1 MAAGYVCSVCRAP
14 VADAGAVAC
23 SNCGVHFDKVGP
35 MLANAPPSPPAPP
48 VVVASEP
55 KATGWRLPPEYDPS
69 WASRPWWRRH
79 WRLWVGLT
87 LLSGIVAI
95 YAFLFIILGMM
106 VAVPT
111 QRIDA
116 ELSEGS
122 GGRIL
127 STLYVPGLIG
137 PGGKGR
143 FILMVATDVTESD
156 AQMLACTVVR
166 PTLAREGYSSAAFE
180 LGRGHV
186 TLATDT
192 TPCP

>member
-1 MAAGYVCSVCRAP
+1 MASGYVCSVCRTP
-14 VADAGAVAC
+14 VTSVAANSC
-23 SNCGVHFDKVGP
+23 SNCGVNFNRVGP
-35 MLANAPPSPPAPP
+35 T
-48 VVVASEP
+48 VASASPWAPAAPIERAGP

-69 WASRPWWRRH
+69 WAARPWWRRH
-79 WRLWVGLT
+79 WRIWVGLAV
-87 LLSGIVAI
+87 LSGIAAV
-95 YAFLFIILGMM
+95 YAFLFLILAMM

-127 STLYVPGLIG
+127 NTLYVPGVIG

-143 FILMVATDVTESD
+143 FILMVAPDVSPSD
-156 AQMLACTVVR
+156 AQTLACTVVR
-166 PTLAREGYSSAAFE
+166 PTLAREGYSSATFE
-180 LGRGHV
+180 LSRGHDI
-186 TLATDT
+186 LATDT